1 METAGIP
8 DLAGKLQRLFNSI
21 PRTDGQG
28 WYTNEAMTR
37 ELAERGVPVTVQH
50 LSSLRTGRRDNPS
63 ARLLAAI
70 ADVFGVPLSY
80 FFDEQ
85 EERQVAKD
93 LETLARLRRVGG
105 LRLRGEIDAE
115 GVLQLI
121 AALKQIESLEAVDDE
136 SD

>member
-28 WYTNEAMTR
+28 WYTNEAMAR

-50 LSSLRTGRRDNPS
+50 LSSLRTG
-63 ARLLAAI
+63 
-70 ADVFGVPLSY
+70 
-80 FFDEQ
+80 Q
-85 EERQVAKD
+85 
-93 LETLARLRRVGG
+93 
-105 LRLRGEIDAE
+105 IDAE
-115 GVLQLI
+115 GALQLI
-121 AALKQIESLEAVDDE
+121 AALKQIESLEGVDDE

>member
-1 METAGIP
+1 M
-8 DLAGKLQRLFNSI
+8 
-21 PRTDGQG
+21 
-28 WYTNEAMTR
+28 
-37 ELAERGVPVTVQH
+37 PVTVQH

-121 AALKQIESLEAVDDE
+121 AALKQIESLEGVDDE